1 MIASSCAFY
10 LMKKISPMGLLPKE
24 KENIRNVGLL
34 VQRFEELLDQEFVQ
48 PSGSG
53 QDKIDHYKRHLDEVR
68 ENLRRSI
75 EDIDKL
81 SQPFPRRKL

>member
-1 MIASSCAFY
+1 
-10 LMKKISPMGLLPKE
+10 MGLLPKE

-48 PSGSG
+48 ASGSG

-68 ENLRRSI
+68 ENLWRSI

-81 SQPFPRRKL
+81 SKPFPRRKL